1 MKARKLSCCFKN
13 LLTPFQVSSRAAFKI
28 HTSQHEP
35 RIDELKWF
43 KNGILAE
50 ERAILQNL
58 SICKIQADKE
68 NRFNFPNAGSVSL
81 LHYKRLSS
89 TTLRHH
95 SVLFVFQPP
104 ASFFFHHF
112 YFFSRYIPVLPSRHH
127 QLPVSRFPCSFRRFA
142 SDWNEICCGCP
153 PHESN
158 EKNLSRIILTGSGQC
173 E

>member
-13 LLTPFQVSSRAAFKI
+13 LFTPFQASSRTACKM
-28 HTSQHEP
+28 HTFQHEP

-89 TTLRHH
+89 ITLRHH

-104 ASFFFHHF
+104 ASFFFSPF
-112 YFFSRYIPVLPSRHH
+112 LFLLSVYPGSAFSAPSA
-127 QLPVSRFPCSFRRFA
+127 PGFPFS
-142 SDWNEICCGCP
+142 S
-153 PHESN
+153 
-158 EKNLSRIILTGSGQC
+158 
-173 E
+173 

>member
-1 MKARKLSCCFKN
+1 MKVRKLSCCFKN
-13 LLTPFQVSSRAAFKI
+13 LLTPFQVSSRAAFKM

-104 ASFFFHHF
+104 ASFFFTIF
-112 YFFSRYIPVLPSRHH
+112 ISSLGISRFCLLGTIS
-127 QLPVSRFPCSFRRFA
+127 SRFPVFPVAFGGSLQIGTKSA
-142 SDWNEICCGCP
+142 AAA
-153 PHESN
+153 H
-158 EKNLSRIILTGSGQC
+158 LTRATKRTLVG
-173 E
+173 

>member
-13 LLTPFQVSSRAAFKI
+13 LLTPFQVSSRAAFKM

-104 ASFFFHHF
+104 ASFFFTIF
-112 YFFSRYIPVLPSRHH
+112 ISSLGISRFCLLGTIS
-127 QLPVSRFPCSFRRFA
+127 SRFPVFPVAFGGSLQIGTKSA
-142 SDWNEICCGCP
+142 AAA
-153 PHESN
+153 H
-158 EKNLSRIILTGSGQC
+158 LTRATKRTLVG
-173 E
+173 

>member
-13 LLTPFQVSSRAAFKI
+13 LLTPFQVSSRAAFKM

-104 ASFFFHHF
+104 ASFFSPFLF
-112 YFFSRYIPVLPSRHH
+112 LLSVYPGSAFSAPSA
-127 QLPVSRFPCSFRRFA
+127 PGFPFS
-142 SDWNEICCGCP
+142 
-153 PHESN
+153 
-158 EKNLSRIILTGSGQC
+158 L
-173 E
+173 